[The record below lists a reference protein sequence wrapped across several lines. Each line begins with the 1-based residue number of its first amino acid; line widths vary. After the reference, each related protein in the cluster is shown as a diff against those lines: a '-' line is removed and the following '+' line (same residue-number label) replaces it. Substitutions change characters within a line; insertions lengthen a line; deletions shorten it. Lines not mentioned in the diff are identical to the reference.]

1 VSNKKNI
8 APPSLSKGDK
18 IGVVSM
24 SSKLDEARLLFGIK
38 VIEEEFGLELVL
50 GDNILLK
57 YHNYAGK
64 DEQRLA
70 DFQAMLDNSEIKAVI
85 AGRGGYGASRIIDD
99 VNWRKFKKNPKWI
112 VGFSDITAVHQK
124 IQSLGFQSIHGPMM
138 VTLANDVISTKSLQN
153 ALFGKALNYSS
164 KAHKLN
170 KLGSSEGQI
179 IGGNLCLLAHTI
191 GSNADISYDGKI
203 LFIEDIGEYLYNI
216 DRMMVQLKRAG
227 KLKNLAGLIVGQ
239 FSSSKENSTAF
250 GKTAYEIIQEQ
261 TKEYSYPIC
270 YNFPIGHENKN
281 RAIRCGESMK
291 LEITKDKV
299 ILNSIS

>member
-1 VSNKKNI
+1 MSKKTFI
-8 APPSLSKGDK
+8 APPPLKKGAK
-18 IGVVSM
+18 IGVVSL
-24 SSKLDEARLLFGIK
+24 SSLLDEERLISGKKI
-38 VIEEEFGLELVL
+38 IEKEFGLEVVL
-50 GDNILLK
+50 GENILLK
-57 YHNYAGK
+57 HHNFAGK
-64 DEQRLA
+64 DEERLA
-70 DFQAMLDNSEIKAVI
+70 GFQAMLDNPTIKCII

-112 VGFSDITAVHQK
+112 VGFSDITAVHLK
-124 IQSLGFQSIHGPMM
+124 LQSLGYQSIHGPMM

-239 FSSSKENSTAF
+239 FSDSKENSTTF
-250 GKTAYEIIQEQ
+250 GKAAYEIIQDQ
-261 TKEYSYPIC
+261 TQEYSYPIC
-270 YNFPIGHENKN
+270 YNFPIGHENEN
-281 RAIRCGESMK
+281 RAIRCGEIMK
-291 LEITKDKV
+291 LDIMKDKV
-299 ILNSIS
+299 ILKSIT